1 MTNKMQN
8 HTINLKLVEW
18 TEDSDDVGFLE
29 MLFQDEL
36 LDGKN
41 AEDVY
46 YDKRFLLVKILE
58 KIFRE
63 GV

>member
-41 AEDVY
+41 TENVY
-46 YDKRFLLVKILE
+46 YERFLLVKILE